1 MRDDQLHDDRVSGN
15 GKSPRPVVIDW
26 AGELAAREVL
36 LRRIILAR
44 TGAASAVD
52 DVFQQVALAA
62 VAQRAPLADPSKAA
76 AWLHRLA
83 VVHAARWCR
92 QQSRSRRALAEW
104 ARRKELATGE
114 LPSLDEWLLSRE
126 RHAAARAAIARLRP
140 ADAEIIMLKYAD
152 GFDYRQIAA
161 CLGITEKA
169 VDRRLARAREN
180 LRRQLIRW
188 GIYETEP

>member
-1 MRDDQLHDDRVSGN
+1 MT
-15 GKSPRPVVIDW
+15 I
-26 AGELAAREVL
+26 
-36 LRRIILAR
+36 
-44 TGAASAVD
+44 
-52 DVFQQVALAA
+52 
-62 VAQRAPLADPSKAA
+62 
-76 AWLHRLA
+76 
-83 VVHAARWCR
+83 
-92 QQSRSRRALAEW
+92 
-104 ARRKELATGE
+104 RRKVITLWDIA
-114 LPSLDEWLLSRE
+114 WKAIAVSRE

-152 GFDYRQIAA
+152 GFNYRQIAA